1 MGIYD
6 MSIAMST
13 ATMPRRTALYELHK
27 AAGGK
32 MVDFHG
38 WELPVQYSSVMAEH
52 HAVRTACGIFDV
64 SHMGQIEARGP
75 GALAFMQKV
84 NSNDAA
90 RLREGDA
97 MYSHLLNERGGL
109 VDDLIFSRL
118 GERRFFLVVN
128 AATVDKDFAWLRAHA
143 GGFDVELENRSDY
156 FGMIAVQGPLAERI
170 FSDIVPQVKGLKRF
184 GALELELHG
193 REALVTRTGYTGE
206 DGFEATIPN
215 EIVPRVWETLLARGA
230 SYGLKPCG
238 LGARDTLRLEAGYL
252 LYGSDVD
259 DDHTSFEANCGWV
272 VKLSKGDFIGKAA
285 LEKQKREGLKRKL
298 LGLRL
303 CERGVPRAGAKVRLG
318 EDVLGELAS
327 ATFSPT
333 LQAGIGVGYLSEP
346 GLAPGTKVTVELHGR
361 RFSAEIVPVPFYKS
375 KSLAKS

>member
-1 MGIYD
+1 M
-6 MSIAMST
+6 AMST
-13 ATMPRRTALYELHK
+13 VTAPRRTALYDLHR

-38 WELPVQYSSVMAEH
+38 WELPVQYSSVMQEH
-52 HAVRTACGIFDV
+52 HAVRKACGIFDV
-64 SHMGQIEARGP
+64 SHMGQIEVTGP
-75 GALAFMQKV
+75 DALAFIQKV

-90 RLREGDA
+90 RLKDGDA
-97 MYSHLLNERGGL
+97 MYSHMLNEGGGL
-109 VDDLIFSRL
+109 IDDVIFSRL
-118 GERRFFLVVN
+118 AAQRFFVVVN
-128 AATVDKDFAWLRAHA
+128 ASTVEKDFAWLGRQA
-143 GGFDVELENRSDY
+143 GGFDVEIVNRSDY

-193 REALVTRTGYTGE
+193 RGALVTRTGYTGE
-206 DGFEATIPN
+206 DGFEATVPN
-215 EIVPRVWETLLARGA
+215 EIVPRIWETLLARGA

-259 DDHTSFEANCGWV
+259 DEHTSFEANCAWV

-298 LGLRL
+298 LSLRL
-303 CERGVPRAGAKVRLG
+303 CERGVPRAGAPVRLG
-318 EDVLGELAS
+318 EKTLGRLTS

-346 GLAPGTKVTVELHGR
+346 GLAPGTKVFVELHER
-361 RFSAEIVPVPFYKS
+361 QVPAEIVSAPFYKS
-375 KSLAKS
+375 KSLSKS